1 MQCGDILGVRRQRAA
16 RSSHN
21 TYYANQNVRQNA
33 RSVQK
38 RVPPVCLAVLAC
50 GVPAVLCLPV
60 IIQSGGRAAQ
70 AVRGAIRQGGRGVRV
85 LSDVGVPGLAALWGW
100 RKKGGYAR
108 REGRI
113 YTTHVSEKL
122 PEMGWGRR
130 KQGVGSLEKAARK
143 NYKPSAEALVE
154 DGWIMCPKCR
164 AKLGRA
170 EYGAVGKGIV
180 LYCRGRDCKMPVRV
194 KF

>member
-1 MQCGDILGVRRQRAA
+1 MC
-16 RSSHN
+16 
-21 TYYANQNVRQNA
+21 
-33 RSVQK
+33 
-38 RVPPVCLAVLAC
+38 VCLRMQAF
-50 GVPAVLCLPV
+50 PARIP
-60 IIQSGGRAAQ
+60 SGGGGKRAGTRAE
-70 AVRGAIRQGGRGVRV
+70 RGVYIPHTFQRRF
-85 LSDVGVPGLAALWGW
+85 PK
-100 RKKGGYAR
+100 RGG
-108 REGRI
+108 
-113 YTTHVSEKL
+113 
-122 PEMGWGRR
+122 GRR

-194 KF
+194 KL

>member
-1 MQCGDILGVRRQRAA
+1 M
-16 RSSHN
+16 
-21 TYYANQNVRQNA
+21 
-33 RSVQK
+33 
-38 RVPPVCLAVLAC
+38 CLAVLVCLCVVFRLFMSAC
-50 GVPAVLCLPV
+50 YHSIRRA
-60 IIQSGGRAAQ
+60 GGAGWAR
-70 AVRGAIRQGGRGVRV
+70 AIRQGGRGVRV
-85 LSDVGVPGLAALWGW
+85 PSDAGVSGLATLQGW

-113 YTTHVSEKL
+113 YTTHVSEEL
-122 PEMGWGRR
+122 PETGWGRR

-194 KF
+194 KL

>member
-1 MQCGDILGVRRQRAA
+1 MQAG
-16 RSSHN
+16 
-21 TYYANQNVRQNA
+21 
-33 RSVQK
+33 
-38 RVPPVCLAVLAC
+38 
-50 GVPAVLCLPV
+50 
-60 IIQSGGRAAQ
+60 
-70 AVRGAIRQGGRGVRV
+70 RGAIRQGGRGVRV
-85 LSDVGVPGLAALWGW
+85 LSDTGVSGLATLQGW

-194 KF
+194 KL

>member
-1 MQCGDILGVRRQRAA
+1 M
-16 RSSHN
+16 
-21 TYYANQNVRQNA
+21 
-33 RSVQK
+33 
-38 RVPPVCLAVLAC
+38 
-50 GVPAVLCLPV
+50 
-60 IIQSGGRAAQ
+60 
-70 AVRGAIRQGGRGVRV
+70 RV
-85 LSDVGVPGLAALWGW
+85 LSDAGVSGLATLQGW

-108 REGRI
+108 REGLYIPHTFQRRFP
-113 YTTHVSEKL
+113 KR
-122 PEMGWGRR
+122 GGGRR

-194 KF
+194 KL

>member
-1 MQCGDILGVRRQRAA
+1 M
-16 RSSHN
+16 
-21 TYYANQNVRQNA
+21 
-33 RSVQK
+33 
-38 RVPPVCLAVLAC
+38 CLAVLVR
-50 GVPAVLCLPV
+50 GVLAVLCLPV

-70 AVRGAIRQGGRGVRV
+70 AGRGAIRQGGRGVRV
-85 LSDVGVPGLAALWGW
+85 LSGAGVPGLAALQGR

-113 YTTHVSEKL
+113 YTTHVSEEI

-194 KF
+194 KL